1 MDYKTEWKN
10 EGPWSK
16 SNKMMKDDF
25 PDTFRNI
32 SRKAGLQIWTINN
45 MKMVS
50 VPTKAFGNFFEGDCY
65 IVLNIRENKGAAQSI
80 DVHYW
85 IGNSSS
91 QDEQGAAAIYVTQL
105 DEYLG
110 GSPVQYREVQ
120 GYESPQFR
128 SYFKSG
134 IIYKT
139 GGVSSGFTHV
149 DTNSYNILRLMHVKG
164 KKHVT
169 AKEVEVS
176 WNSFNNGDIFLLD
189 TGKLIVQ
196 WNGPQSNRTEKLK
209 AVLLAQDI
217 RDRERGGRAQIG
229 VVEGSNE
236 RESPE
241 LMKIMTTVLGEKPNK
256 LRDAIPD
263 EKHDQMQ
270 TNSVRLYHVF
280 ENGGNLVVQEVAT
293 QPLTQDLLLSSDC
306 FIVDHK
312 GSSVMVWKGKR
323 ASKVE
328 RQEAMNRALGYIK
341 AKNYPP
347 STGVEVMS
355 EGGES
360 AMFKHLF
367 KSWTEKGQ
375 TKGLG
380 NTHTV
385 GKIAKVDQVKFD
397 VMELHAHPELAA
409 QQRMVDD
416 ASGDVTVWRIENLE
430 LVEVDPKTHGQFYGG
445 DCYLVLYTYLRSN
458 QKQYILYMWQ
468 GRHATQ
474 DEIAACAYQAVTVD
488 SKYNGAPVQV
498 RVVMGK
504 EPRHFL
510 AIFKGKFIIFEGG
523 TGRAGAANPESSTRL
538 FQVRGTNEMNTK
550 ATEVPARAS
559 SLNSNDVFLLKTD
572 RVCYLWYGKGCSGDE
587 RVMAKTTSDV
597 LFRQDKQVVM
607 EGQEPA
613 NFWVALGGKSSYASD
628 KRLQKEELIH
638 SPRLFECSNQ
648 TGRFRMTEV
657 YDFAQSDL
665 DEDDVML
672 LDTWE
677 ELFLWIGKHANKSE
691 TTDAWKSAQ
700 EYLRSHPA
708 GRDPDTPI
716 ISVKQGN
723 EPPTF
728 TGWFDAWDPLKW
740 KGENAYEGMIN
751 KMSDQVDY
759 MAHITADLSNAG
771 IGGDGYRAP
780 GGPMSSPPPY
790 RTHGFDISPKSP
802 TIPKAKIPPFFTS
815 VESGKYLDPK
825 LLVNK
830 EASELPEGVDPSR
843 REEYLSDM
851 DFESLLGTNRADF
864 HRLPKWR
871 QNDLKKKAGLF

>member
-1 MDYKTEWKN
+1 MEYRTEWKN

-25 PDTFRNI
+25 PDTFRNV
-32 SRKAGLQIWTINN
+32 SRKAGLQIWTINS

-65 IVLNIRENKGAAQSI
+65 IVLNIRENRGAAQSV

-91 QDEQGAAAIYVTQL
+91 QDEQGAAAIYVSQL
-105 DEYLG
+105 DEFLG

-128 SYFKSG
+128 SYFKNG
-134 IIYKT
+134 IIYKA
-139 GGVSSGFTHV
+139 GGVASGFTHV
-149 DTNSYNILRLMHVKG
+149 DTNSYSVLRLMHVKG

-229 VVEGSNE
+229 VVEGASE
-236 RESPE
+236 RESPD
-241 LMKIMTTVLGEKPNK
+241 LMKVMTAVLGEKPNK
-256 LRDAIPD
+256 LRDAISD
-263 EKHDQMQ
+263 EKHDQAQ
-270 TNSVRLYHVF
+270 TSSVRLYHVF
-280 ENGGNLVVQEVAT
+280 ENSGNLVVQEVAT

-306 FIVDHK
+306 YIVDHK

-328 RQEAMNRALGYIK
+328 RQEAMNRAMGYIK

-347 STGVEVMS
+347 STRVEVMS

-360 AMFKHLF
+360 AMFKQLF
-367 KSWTEKGQ
+367 KSWSEKGQ

-380 NTHTV
+380 STHTV

-397 VMELHAHPELAA
+397 VMELHARPELAA

-430 LVEVDPKTHGQFYGG
+430 LVQVDPKTHGQFYGG

-474 DEIAACAYQAVTVD
+474 DEIAASAYQAVAVD

-523 TGRAGAANPESSTRL
+523 TGRAGVVNPESSTRL
-538 FQVRGTNEMNTK
+538 FQIRGTNEMNTK

-587 RVMAKTTSDV
+587 RVMARTTADV
-597 LFRQDKQVVM
+597 LFRQDSQVVM

-613 NFWVALGGKSSYASD
+613 NFWVTLGGKSSYASD
-628 KRLQKEELIH
+628 KRLHREDLIY

-677 ELFLWIGKHANKSE
+677 ELFLWVGKHANKSE
-691 TTDAWKSAQ
+691 TSDSWTSAQ

-708 GRDPDTPI
+708 GRDLDTPI
-716 ISVKQGN
+716 IFIKQGH

-728 TGWFDAWDPLKW
+728 TGWFNAWDPLKW
-740 KGENAYEGMIN
+740 KEENVYDGMKN
-751 KMSDQVDY
+751 KMRDEVDFIT
-759 MAHITADLSNAG
+759 HITADLSHTG

-790 RTHGFDISPKSP
+790 RTHGLDLSPKSP
-802 TIPKAKIPPFFTS
+802 TSPKAKIPPFPTS
-815 VESGKYLDPK
+815 IGGGKYLDPK

-830 EASELPEGVDPSR
+830 DASELPEGVDPSQ
-843 REEYLSDM
+843 REEHLSDM

-864 HRLPKWR
+864 QRLPKWR